1 MGKGKVA
8 PAPVIS
14 AARAE
19 PIAKETMAVIARV
32 FTKLRLVFT
41 WVLKW
46 LTTTSLYG
54 VGMTVI

>member
-19 PIAKETMAVIARV
+19 PIAKEAMAVIARV

-41 WVLKW
+41 SVLK
-46 LTTTSLYG
+46 
-54 VGMTVI
+54 

>member
-1 MGKGKVA
+1 M
-8 PAPVIS
+8 S

-19 PIAKETMAVIARV
+19 PIAKEAMAVIARV

-46 LTTTSLYG
+46 LTATTLYG